1 MDLTKRYITKISRE
15 GQRYAKLR
23 LQGTNIGTSE
33 YECLDYIRKN
43 SGVSQEKLRSFLNI
57 DKAAVTRMIVN
68 LERKGYVNRLQDE
81 KDKRVKKLFV
91 TDKAVDIKH
100 LSTSIESSFY
110 EWLLE
115 DVDEVE
121 KIVFLKVLNEIYI
134 KSKMERRVNFQ
145 NIIERDVVYHG
156 KVED

>member
-15 GQRYAKLR
+15 AQRYAKLR

-57 DKAAVTRMIVN
+57 DKAAVTRMIAN
-68 LERKGYVNRLQDE
+68 LERKGYVYRLQDE
-81 KDKRVKKLFV
+81 NDKRVKMLFV
-91 TDKAVDIKH
+91 TDKTIDIKH
-100 LSTSIESSFY
+100 LTSSIESSFY

-115 DVDEVE
+115 DVNEDEKV
-121 KIVFLKVLNEIYI
+121 VFLKVLNEIYI
-134 KSKMERRVNFQ
+134 KSKLERRANFR